1 MQKSPEERK
10 KTRTRAEDSSSTQRK
25 IKVFNKF
32 TAQLTSMNTYYLDP
46 KNFDLEL
53 TMTCGQTFCWNRLDG
68 KLYGEGK
75 PGFYTFRKGK
85 PVFVEDKKDSIEV
98 ETALPKKQVEKALG
112 LDKDLERIFNT
123 FPEDEPLEKARKHL
137 WGLRIVQDEF
147 FPCLIS
153 YLCSPQMQI
162 PRIKKMHNKIAEKY
176 GEKTEFNNKEIYRFP
191 NPEELVEA
199 SEDDLRRLGVGYRA
213 KYIVESTKM
222 VVEGF
227 SSEEVKGL
235 DYFEA
240 REEMKQLYGVGDKVA
255 DCVMLFSLG
264 FYEAYPMDT
273 WAMKALEKY
282 YPRIYSEDYEETSK
296 KLRDR
301 FGEYSGYAQEY
312 LFHAARQGIIEV

>member
-1 MQKSPEERK
+1 ME
-10 KTRTRAEDSSSTQRK
+10 TRD
-25 IKVFNKF
+25 
-32 TAQLTSMNTYYLDP
+32 
-46 KNFDLEL
+46 FDLEL
-53 TMTCGQTFCWNRLDG
+53 TMTCGQTFCWNRVDG

-75 PGFYTFRKGK
+75 PEFYSFRKGE
-85 PVFVEDKKDSIEV
+85 PVFLEDKGDVVEV
-98 ETALPKKQVEKALG
+98 ETELPREEVVRALG
-112 LDKDLERIFNT
+112 LDKDLKEIFAG
-123 FPEDEPLEKARKHL
+123 FPQDKALEKAEEYL

-162 PRIKKMHNKIAEKY
+162 PRIKKMHNKIAENY
-176 GEKTEFNNKEIYRFP
+176 GEKAVFEEREIYRFP
-191 NPEELVEA
+191 TPEELSKA
-199 SEDDLRRLGVGYRA
+199 SEDDLRDLGVGYRA
-213 KYIVESTKM
+213 KYIVESTEM
-222 VVEGF
+222 VLNGF
-227 SSEEVKGL
+227 SPEKVRDM
-235 DYFEA
+235 DYYEA

-282 YPRIYSEDYEETSK
+282 YPELYSDDYEETSK
-296 KLRDR
+296 KLREH